1 MGGAGFGGGVFFEE
15 VADFE
20 VEVWEVGGAAEP
32 VVVGVDV
39 GEGYDLAAFEG
50 GEAVVELGF
59 ASGVEPVIW
68 IDGDA
73 DGGLDTGVGDV
84 CRHRDGFFAGFKRA
98 R

>member
-1 MGGAGFGGGVFFEE
+1 MSTLIRQIFYQPVGEVDVGGAGFGGGVLFEE

-50 GEAVVELGF
+50 CEAVVELGL
-59 ASGVEPVIW
+59 ASGGEPEVL
-68 IDGDA
+68 G
-73 DGGLDTGVGDV
+73 
-84 CRHRDGFFAGFKRA
+84 H
-98 R
+98 